1 MPQRAAHASG
11 RLWDLTTT
19 AGTACGAASARARV
33 DGPAELSS
41 SEERD
46 PGNGH
51 NNTNDQRAVLK
62 YDLPRNSDSNLNLGL
77 RQLNLSSVW
86 QDIPTSLPLRKRKS

>member
-1 MPQRAAHASG
+1 MWRS
-11 RLWDLTTT
+11 
-19 AGTACGAASARARV
+19 ARV
-33 DGPAELSS
+33 DDPGELSS

-86 QDIPTSLPLRKRKS
+86 QDIPTSLPSEKGKVSRKKKMARIMCAE